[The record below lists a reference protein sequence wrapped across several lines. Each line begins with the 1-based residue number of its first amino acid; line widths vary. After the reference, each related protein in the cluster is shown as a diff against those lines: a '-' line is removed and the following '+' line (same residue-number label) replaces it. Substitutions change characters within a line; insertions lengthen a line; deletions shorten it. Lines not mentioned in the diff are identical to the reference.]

1 MKYFLRKAFW
11 GQKILALLDHELR
24 KVINRNTVKASDST
38 MPNMEYNA
46 KMWKKKMQRSG
57 ECSFKS
63 LKAANFTV
71 HLKKKRQLNAFH
83 MKIHLQIHSPLRWSG
98 EMPKNA
104 TNANMPSLGQAIW
117 GDLLKYTVEKYQ
129 KMQPMQQAVWG
140 YIWKRTVEK
149 SQTNATNVTM
159 PLFMQAIW
167 GDILKCTLKKSQKM
181 QPMRLCL
188 LSSRQFEAT
197 FENVQ
202 CRKIGQMQLVW
213 LCILPVMPFENT
225 FEKTHW
231 RKAKKC
237 NLCDL
242 ASFHANNL
250 TRHLNRHSGEKPKMQ
265 PMRLCLL
272 SSRQFEATFEN
283 VQCRKIGQMQLVWLC
298 ILPVMPFENTFE
310 KTHWRKAKKCNLCD
324 LASFHANNLTRH
336 LNRHSGEKPKMQ
348 PQRIWKIKE
357 MLFVWLCILP
367 VMPIGETFS
376 KHTGEK
382 PNNCKEC
389 DLASFQANSLTRHL
403 NRHSGEKPNELLQIC
418 LLSGRHLRR
427 LLKTQSGEK
436 WTHM

>member
-1 MKYFLRKAFW
+1 
-11 GQKILALLDHELR
+11 
-24 KVINRNTVKASDST
+24 
-38 MPNMEYNA
+38 
-46 KMWKKKMQRSG
+46 
-57 ECSFKS
+57 
-63 LKAANFTV
+63 
-71 HLKKKRQLNAFH
+71 
-83 MKIHLQIHSPLRWSG
+83 
-98 EMPKNA
+98 
-104 TNANMPSLGQAIW
+104 
-117 GDLLKYTVEKYQ
+117 
-129 KMQPMQQAVWG
+129 
-140 YIWKRTVEK
+140 
-149 SQTNATNVTM
+149 
-159 PLFMQAIW
+159 
-167 GDILKCTLKKSQKM
+167 
-181 QPMRLCL
+181 
-188 LSSRQFEAT
+188 
-197 FENVQ
+197 
-202 CRKIGQMQLVW
+202 
-213 LCILPVMPFENT
+213 
-225 FEKTHW
+225 
-231 RKAKKC
+231 
-237 NLCDL
+237 
-242 ASFHANNL
+242 
-250 TRHLNRHSGEKPKMQ
+250 MQ